1 MNKDILNDCLQLAK
15 DAYRNIS
22 FSPEVRGES
31 VIKEFSEEL
40 ENDIKLI
47 NSYSKDESERYV
59 TKYRDLFKKWLY
71 AKGRCIS
78 TMITGP
84 SNFPVNRA
92 KKANRSEDNRYR
104 EFRAWRTKALNSIKK
119 KNSEPDFIRMN
130 ESGTLQKLQEKLDSL
145 LNSHEIMKSVN
156 KIVRDKEGRKEERI
170 IEAGLDKAI
179 TKEVLTP
186 NFVGAIGFAPYALSN
201 NNACIARVRHQI
213 EVEKK
218 NIQSRENGNVEYM
231 IGPVKVLENVD
242 DNRLQLFFNGKPHTV
257 QLNSL
262 KSNGFKWSPKN
273 KAWQRQ
279 LTDNARHA
287 TKRLLVNFTQEL
299 AP

>member
-145 LNSHEIMKSVN
+145 L
-156 KIVRDKEGRKEERI
+156 
-170 IEAGLDKAI
+170 